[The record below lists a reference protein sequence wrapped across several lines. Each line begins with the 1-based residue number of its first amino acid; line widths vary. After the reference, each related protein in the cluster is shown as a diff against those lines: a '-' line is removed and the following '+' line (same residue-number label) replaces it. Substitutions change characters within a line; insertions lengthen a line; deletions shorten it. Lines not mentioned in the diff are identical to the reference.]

1 MVGIQY
7 NNISNSSQKCRFPN
21 FQCKFPEVK
30 QADYQEGQQHGTAR
44 GLEFTS
50 HRHVNAR
57 AHLQTAFGTDVFNLM
72 YTYVISGP
80 RIWSGMHV
88 FGVQGAHVHKSRG
101 ALTEDIW
108 CARKHR
114 RAPARGGV
122 HIDRVA
128 CTLCCRE
135 NVVSSFRQE
144 WDVCLSRETKYEK
157 QLHQVQCFKSYFKS
171 PTSPLHRI
179 PTIRRAIVCN
189 PEKLHIGVLA
199 FCRW

>member
-1 MVGIQY
+1 MVWWAFSTITLVFRHK
-7 NNISNSSQKCRFPN
+7 NADFLFSNANFP
-21 FQCKFPEVK
+21 KVK

-50 HRHVNAR
+50 HRHVSAR
-57 AHLQTAFGTDVFNLM
+57 AHLQTAFGADVFDLM

-88 FGVQGAHVHKSRG
+88 SGVQGAHVHKSRG

-114 RAPARGGV
+114 RAPARGRV
-122 HIDRVA
+122 HLDRVA

-144 WDVCLSRETKYEK
+144 GDVSLVK
-157 QLHQVQCFKSYFKS
+157 QNMKNSYNRYSASKTTLNHQLAHF
-171 PTSPLHRI
+171 
-179 PTIRRAIVCN
+179 
-189 PEKLHIGVLA
+189 IGS
-199 FCRW
+199 

>member
-1 MVGIQY
+1 MQ
-7 NNISNSSQKCRFPN
+7 ISY

-30 QADYQEGQQHGTAR
+30 QADYQEGQQHGTAK

-50 HRHVNAR
+50 HGHVSAR
-57 AHLQTAFGTDVFNLM
+57 AHLQRALGAHWYDLVCTNMVW
-72 YTYVISGP
+72 
-80 RIWSGMHV
+80 RHV
-88 FGVQGAHVHKSRG
+88 FDLVTYFICCEGAHVHKSRG

-128 CTLCCRE
+128 GTLCCRE

-144 WDVCLSRETKYEK
+144 WDVSLVK
-157 QLHQVQCFKSYFKS
+157 QNMKNSYIRYSASKTTLNHQQAHF
-171 PTSPLHRI
+171 
-179 PTIRRAIVCN
+179 
-189 PEKLHIGVLA
+189 IGS
-199 FCRW
+199 

>member
-1 MVGIQY
+1 MWVREHSWKG
-7 NNISNSSQKCRFPN
+7 R
-21 FQCKFPEVK
+21 
-30 QADYQEGQQHGTAR
+30 TAMIWC
-44 GLEFTS
+44 
-50 HRHVNAR
+50 APIW
-57 AHLQTAFGTDVFNLM
+57 FG
-72 YTYVISGP
+72 G
-80 RIWSGMHV
+80 HV
-88 FGVQGAHVHKSRG
+88 FDLITYFIWCVGAHVHKSRG

-128 CTLCCRE
+128 GTLCCRE

-157 QLHQVQCFKSYFKS
+157 QLHQVQCFKNYFKS
-171 PTSPLHRI
+171 PTIPLHRI

-189 PEKLHIGVLA
+189 PEKLNIGVLA